1 MKRVLLIIFS
11 TVLIGSL
18 FVIFSLQ
25 NIFSKSEYIHKEA
38 IMRAKSDYD
47 INKVIKTSTYNG
59 KKQYIAIE
67 ALKKNNKK
75 IYVLVPVKGE
85 EMYAY
90 RSSQGISKKK
100 ALEIVKR
107 EDDVQK
113 VIKIQLGMEE
123 DNPLWEI
130 TYINDNGNYSY
141 YYVNFEDGTFF
152 KRYSL

>member
-1 MKRVLLIIFS
+1 
-11 TVLIGSL
+11 
-18 FVIFSLQ
+18 
-25 NIFSKSEYIHKEA
+25 
-38 IMRAKSDYD
+38 MRAKSDYD